1 MPAKVIDNSKDTSL
15 IYCGIDYARKK
26 FYDTSPRAYQSE
38 APLFY

>member
-15 IYCGIDYARKK
+15 IYYGIDYARKK